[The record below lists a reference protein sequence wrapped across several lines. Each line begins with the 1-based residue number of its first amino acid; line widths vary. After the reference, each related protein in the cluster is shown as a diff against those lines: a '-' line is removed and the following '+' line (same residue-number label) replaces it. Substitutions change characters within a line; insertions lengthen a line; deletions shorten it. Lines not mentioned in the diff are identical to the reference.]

1 MIEAS
6 EKGFSPKP
14 WLVFWVFDEK
24 QAVHEKTALKLKL

>member
-6 EKGFSPKP
+6 GLSPKP
-14 WLVFWVFDEK
+14 FSFLGTFDEK